1 MSRLFLLLWFIST
14 HAWAA
19 VDEFELKATFIFRF
33 AQYTSWP
40 SLSNKDTL
48 LCVLGPKEIFDELEK
63 FKDRKINGRAVRVI
77 KLPSIK
83 NAADCQVVFIGAR
96 ENFNSIMPILRPL
109 PILVIG
115 DSAEAFEEK
124 AVIVLVTEPNR
135 ISFKINRTQANNV
148 GLLVSAQ
155 LLKLAKE
162 VR

>member
-1 MSRLFLLLWFIST
+1 MFISAN
-14 HAWAA
+14 AWAV

-40 SLSNKDTL
+40 PPPNKETL
-48 LCVLGPKEIFDELEK
+48 LCVLGQKEIFDELEK
-63 FKDRKINGRAVRVI
+63 FKDRKINGNSIRVI

-83 NAADCQVVFIGAR
+83 TATDCNVVFIGAR
-96 ENFNSIMPILRPL
+96 ENFNSIMPMLRPL

-115 DSAEAFEEK
+115 DSADAFEEK

-148 GLLVSAQ
+148 GLVMSAQ